1 MHTVQNQ
8 TTAGND
14 IVGAR
19 GGKERRR
26 ERESRE
32 VRRGGKEEGERREGA
47 RGGKE
52 RRREREGREVWRGGK
67 EEPQISF
74 VTKRG

>member
-1 MHTVQNQ
+1 MQNQ

-26 ERESRE
+26 EREERE
-32 VRRGGKEEGERREGA
+32 VWREGKEEGERREGGA
-47 RGGKE
+47 
-52 RRREREGREVWRGGK
+52 EGRKGGAANLICH
-67 EEPQISF
+67 E
-74 VTKRG
+74 KRVKGSKTSA

>member
-26 ERESRE
+26 EREGRE
-32 VRRGGKEEGERREGA
+32 HAKYGFHAGGQEENSTGLGKETEIVVDERDIGI
-47 RGGKE
+47 
-52 RRREREGREVWRGGK
+52 GRA
-67 EEPQISF
+67 
-74 VTKRG
+74 